1 MNGKSKAYGL
11 TCPNCGGVVPVPEG
25 ARIVTCPF
33 CDMRSMVQ
41 GDRGIRRWQ
50 VINRMDRTTVTAAVQ
65 GFYSGINKARD
76 LKRQAQLRELF
87 LVYLPYWRV
96 DAFVA
101 GWIFG
106 RVNSGDDSTK
116 PVEEGIMEHMHWMDA
131 ATDVSE
137 FGVHRVTFPDHE
149 MEPYDSERLHAEG
162 MVFEPVESMSEALS
176 EAKQHFFHK
185 GRSKRSLK
193 QKFFERFHILRRKFS
208 LVYYPLWV
216 ARYEYRNRSYQ
227 VVVDGFEGDILYGKA
242 PGNILY
248 RAATLVGGMAAG
260 TFILVNGT
268 ILGGIIISA
277 SDDGDS
283 LAVLLLPLAL
293 GIGLIIA
300 GYRRFRYGEEVESV
314 KKRARK
320 LSLGGRQSG
329 GVFSTGVKILEQVSD
344 LDFSNYE

>member
-1 MNGKSKAYGL
+1 
-11 TCPNCGGVVPVPEG
+11 
-25 ARIVTCPF
+25 
-33 CDMRSMVQ
+33 
-41 GDRGIRRWQ
+41 
-50 VINRMDRTTVTAAVQ
+50 
-65 GFYSGINKARD
+65 
-76 LKRQAQLRELF
+76 
-87 LVYLPYWRV
+87 
-96 DAFVA
+96 
-101 GWIFG
+101 
-106 RVNSGDDSTK
+106 
-116 PVEEGIMEHMHWMDA
+116 
-131 ATDVSE
+131 
-137 FGVHRVTFPDHE
+137 
-149 MEPYDSERLHAEG
+149 
-162 MVFEPVESMSEALS
+162 MSDALS

-216 ARYEYRNRSYQ
+216 ARYEYKNRSYQ

-268 ILGGIIISA
+268 ILGGIVISA

-329 GVFSTGVKILEQVSD
+329 GLFSTGVKILEQVSD